1 MFKNYVKIAWRN
13 VMKNK
18 IFSFINV
25 TGLSIGISA
34 ALVIYLIV
42 QYEFSFDKFEKDGD
56 RICRVVLDLNL
67 NGSQLYFPGVPA
79 PMATAARNEI
89 TGLEMTAGFH
99 QFNGDANVSISKNE
113 NDKPYLYKKQNN
125 IVFADANYFKLIPY
139 QWIAGLPKVLDEP
152 NKLVLSEERA
162 KLYFPGINYNDI
174 IGKRVVYNDSIITTV
189 AGVVKN
195 LSENSDFNFKEFISH
210 STISSSRMQ
219 NSYSWE
225 RWDRNNAISQM
236 FVKLA
241 PGNDA
246 KSVETKLNLLV
257 KKYYKDL
264 NKDNKNIT
272 TYRLQALSDLHF
284 NALYATY
291 GEHVANKPTLY
302 GLLAVAAF
310 LLLLGCINFIN
321 LTTAQSIQRAKEI
334 GIRKTMGSSKMQL
347 MLQFLQETFFITV
360 LATILSVI
368 LVPLLLKMFANFI
381 PQQLHFNLLQQP
393 DIILFLLVLI
403 VMVSF
408 LSGFYPALILS
419 KYNPV
424 LVLKNQSYA
433 TRGGTRKALLRKSLT
448 VSQFLIAQV
457 FIMATAITVK
467 QIRYMLDKDMGFK
480 KDAIIYF
487 STPFTY
493 NNITHPDTKRFVLL
507 NNLKSIQG
515 VEMISLGTTPPSSP
529 LWNIENMMFADGKK
543 KIETDVMTKG
553 VDTNYLKLYHIKL
566 LAGRNIE
573 EAGVAKE
580 YVINETYL
588 HALGFQ
594 NPQDVLNKQLSGKP
608 VVGVIADFNQQSLH
622 EPVKPLLLEA
632 NDRFSNTFQVA
643 LKPYDVNGVS
653 WKTIIAQIQSAFN
666 TVYPD
671 EDFSYQFFD
680 ESIARFYK
688 SEEDIS
694 SLLKWAAGLAVF
706 ISCMGLLG
714 LVIYTS
720 NVRTKEI
727 GVRKVLGSSVINI
740 ISILSKDFLLL
751 VAIAFVVAT
760 PVAYLFMN
768 KWLNNF
774 AYRTTISWWLF
785 ASAGILVM
793 LIALL
798 TISYQSIKAA
808 VANPVKS
815 LRTE

>member
-467 QIRYMLDKDMGFK
+467 QITYMLDKDMGFK

-727 GVRKVLGSSVINI
+727 GVRKVLGASVINI

-798 TISYQSIKAA
+798 TISFQSIKAA
-808 VANPVKS
+808 IANPVKS

>member
-727 GVRKVLGSSVINI
+727 GVRKVLGASVINI

-798 TISYQSIKAA
+798 TISFQSIKAA
-808 VANPVKS
+808 IANPVKS

>member
-467 QIRYMLDKDMGFK
+467 QITYMLDKDMGFK

>member
-727 GVRKVLGSSVINI
+727 GVRKVLGASVINI